1 MREEREE
8 YFYAEW
14 TSIKNVIK
22 KIKLNKYSVDHV
34 RDSNKSSLFVNK
46 MIPKVQILLLL
57 VPGLDQK
64 MNERDISNTY
74 HKACEKLFND
84 KDSLKQIFIGEALQ
98 IVGQNIL
105 FGIIEKN

>member
-14 TSIKNVIK
+14 TSIKNVMK
-22 KIKLNKYSVDHV
+22 TIKLNKYSVDHV

-46 MIPKVQILLLL
+46 MIQKVQILLLF
-57 VPGLDQK
+57 VPDLDQK
-64 MNERDISNTY
+64 MNEQDINNTY
-74 HKACEKLFND
+74 HEACEKLFND